1 MANPKRTFHQSGQ
14 VDKTGEARQDMKL
27 NEEEFNLN
35 TTSFLLPEEH
45 EGIQK
50 VVSITISEPG
60 LVLLL
65 D

>member
-1 MANPKRTFHQSGQ
+1 MTNPKRTFHQSGQ
-14 VDKTGEARQDMKL
+14 GDKTGEARQDMML

-35 TTSFLLPEEH
+35 TTSLLLPEENA
-45 EGIQK
+45 GVQK
-50 VVSITISEPG
+50 VVSITFAEPG

>member
-1 MANPKRTFHQSGQ
+1 MTNPKRTIHQTGQ
-14 VDKTGEARQDMKL
+14 VEKTDEACLDMKL

-35 TTSFLLPEEH
+35 TTSLLLPEDQA
-45 EGIQK
+45 GVQQ
-50 VVSITISEPG
+50 VVSVTFAEPG

>member
-1 MANPKRTFHQSGQ
+1 
-14 VDKTGEARQDMKL
+14 MKL